1 MKLNPIIPFEPV
13 ASAHLPIGEQWVAQ
27 IKWDGVRMLTYFD
40 GQSVRLIN
48 RRLNDRTEQYPE
60 LLDISSYCSA
70 SSVILDGELIAFNSN
85 RPAFSEIMKRD
96 RVRKKQ
102 NLGLAVKQTPITYMI
117 FDVLYCNGDYV
128 VDRPL
133 SERQE
138 LLSEII
144 IPQPHIQIVEN
155 FQDAAGLFHVMKE
168 HQMEGI
174 VCKDLT
180 STYVIKGKDQRW
192 QKKKI
197 FHDLF
202 AVIGGVT
209 LRDGIVN
216 AVLLGLYHADGT
228 FVYIGHA
235 GTGKLSAND
244 WRDLTKRIEPLVI
257 HHNPFSQVPERS
269 KDAIW
274 VKPELTVKVQ
284 FMEWTS
290 GFTMRQP
297 SIQAFVDVALS
308 DCTFAQIQ

>member
-13 ASAHLPIGEQWVAQ
+13 ASTHLPKGEQWIAQ

-48 RRLNDRTEQYPE
+48 RRLNERTEQYPE
-60 LLDISSYCSA
+60 LLDISSYCTA

-138 LLSEII
+138 ILSQII

-155 FQDAAGLFHVMKE
+155 FQDAAGLFQVMKE

-197 FHDLF
+197 SHDLF

-228 FVYIGHA
+228 LAYIGHA
-235 GTGKLSAND
+235 GTGKLSVND
-244 WRDLTKRIEPLVI
+244 WRDLTKKIEPLVI

-297 SIQAFVDVALS
+297 SIQAIVDVALY

>member
-13 ASAHLPIGEQWVAQ
+13 SSAHLPKGEQWVAQ

-60 LLDISSYCSA
+60 LREISSYCSA

-85 RPAFSEIMKRD
+85 RPSFFEIMKRD
-96 RVRKKQ
+96 RVQKKQ
-102 NLGLAVKQTPITYMI
+102 NINQAVKQTPITYMI
-117 FDVLYCNGDYV
+117 FDVLYHNGDYV
-128 VDRPL
+128 VDLPL
-133 SERQE
+133 ADRQRI
-138 LLSEII
+138 LSEII
-144 IPQPHIQIVEN
+144 IPQPHIQVVEN
-155 FQDAAGLFHVMKE
+155 FQDAAALFQVMRE

-180 STYVIKGKDQRW
+180 STYAIKGKDQRW

-202 AVIGGVT
+202 AAIGGVT

-216 AVLLGLYHADGT
+216 AVLLGLYQSDGT
-228 FVYIGHA
+228 FTYIGHA
-235 GTGKLSAND
+235 GTGKLSVND
-244 WRDLTKRIEPLVI
+244 WRDLTRRVEPLVI
-257 HHNPFSQVPERS
+257 SQNPFSQVPERN

-274 VKPELTVKVQ
+274 VKPEITVKVQ

-297 SIQAFVDVALS
+297 SIQAIVEVAS
-308 DCTFAQIQ
+308 SECTFAQVQ